1 MVIRVS
7 SAFFGHT
14 YLIIYYRFYTIYYHY
29 SIGIITFCFSLY
41 FRLKDISDRL
51 NRFGQS
57 SHAPSALNSLKALVK
72 QIVVGQNHFAFLLE
86 DGHVCR
92 VAYSVIVDRL
102 DLTKPDP
109 NKS

>member
-1 MVIRVS
+1 MELGNLHNHKI
-7 SAFFGHT
+7 FIF
-14 YLIIYYRFYTIYYHY
+14 
-29 SIGIITFCFSLY
+29 Y

>member
-1 MVIRVS
+1 MTANI
-7 SAFFGHT
+7 GWT
-14 YLIIYYRFYTIYYHY
+14 YLNW
-29 SIGIITFCFSLY
+29 CY
-41 FRLKDISDRL
+41 FVSRNRLKDISDRL

-72 QIVVGQNHFAFLLE
+72 QIVIAQNHFAFLLE

-109 NKS
+109 NKK